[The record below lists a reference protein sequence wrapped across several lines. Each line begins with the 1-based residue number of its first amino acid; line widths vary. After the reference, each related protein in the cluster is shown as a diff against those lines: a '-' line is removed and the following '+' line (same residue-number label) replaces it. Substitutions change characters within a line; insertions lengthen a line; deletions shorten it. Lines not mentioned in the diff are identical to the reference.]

1 MNIKSISEL
10 KSKDINISQLS
21 SDISYLELDIKNKEL
36 ADFIYINDA
45 NDLQEKLQKIK
56 SDKNLYNRIVELERS
71 EIQNQFGHFK
81 KS

>member
-1 MNIKSISEL
+1 MTARFFESM
-10 KSKDINISQLS
+10 QL
-21 SDISYLELDIKNKEL
+21 DVVAFIYNKYDEEKKYIKNKEL

-56 SDKNLYNRIVELERS
+56 SDKNLYNRIVELERN